1 MIKTAFACYKFVT
14 KQYANHYILFFFSC
28 IESGIFPTKWN
39 MTKVEPIHKRDNKQ
53 NVKNYRLVSLLPIF
67 RKILERLLLQLN
79 VPTFYWKRFNIF
91 KSGFK

>member
-1 MIKTAFACYKFVT
+1 MQTIVYD
-14 KQYANHYILFFFSC
+14 FFSS
-28 IESGIFPTKWN
+28 IESGIFPTKWK